1 MDKIKEK
8 IEQYRPAAALL
19 LVLIAAIY
27 YLSTR
32 GNNGNLAASGTI
44 EAAEVNLASE
54 VGGLVEDVLAKE
66 GDQVSEDAVLVRFD
80 GAFLKARLKQAQ
92 ASLALAQANYEQI
105 AAQVELQVTAAEQ
118 DLAGLYDNEDVARAK
133 ASQAVADARDALRD
147 AQIRLSNLNTIN
159 NPEDVEEAYA
169 RVVVAEDAL
178 VKARNYYKNFED
190 KAETN
195 VKRAQAYTML
205 VQAQDA
211 YDGAVRVWN
220 YMKGGANEI
229 DFAQAESDVAY
240 FTALLEKLQ
249 ADRQALDAGPD
260 PDLLALAEANLR
272 AAEAGLP
279 AAEAQVAAA
288 QAAVDLLQV
297 QVEKLEVIAPMA
309 GTVLFRSIEPGE
321 IAQPGAP
328 LITLAQLS
336 NLTVTVYLQ
345 EDRYGAIS
353 LGDQAVV
360 TVDSFPGMK
369 FTAVVIQIADQA
381 EFTPRNVQTV
391 DGRKTTVFA
400 IKLSIQDPQGKL
412 KPGMPADVLF
422 SE

>member
-32 GNNGNLAASGTI
+32 GNNGDLAASGTI

-159 NPEDVEEAYA
+159 NPED
-169 RVVVAEDAL
+169 
-178 VKARNYYKNFED
+178 
-190 KAETN
+190 
-195 VKRAQAYTML
+195 
-205 VQAQDA
+205 
-211 YDGAVRVWN
+211 
-220 YMKGGANEI
+220 
-229 DFAQAESDVAY
+229 
-240 FTALLEKLQ
+240 
-249 ADRQALDAGPD
+249 
-260 PDLLALAEANLR
+260 
-272 AAEAGLP
+272 
-279 AAEAQVAAA
+279 
-288 QAAVDLLQV
+288 
-297 QVEKLEVIAPMA
+297 
-309 GTVLFRSIEPGE
+309 
-321 IAQPGAP
+321 
-328 LITLAQLS
+328 
-336 NLTVTVYLQ
+336 
-345 EDRYGAIS
+345 
-353 LGDQAVV
+353 
-360 TVDSFPGMK
+360 
-369 FTAVVIQIADQA
+369 
-381 EFTPRNVQTV
+381 
-391 DGRKTTVFA
+391 
-400 IKLSIQDPQGKL
+400 
-412 KPGMPADVLF
+412 
-422 SE
+422 